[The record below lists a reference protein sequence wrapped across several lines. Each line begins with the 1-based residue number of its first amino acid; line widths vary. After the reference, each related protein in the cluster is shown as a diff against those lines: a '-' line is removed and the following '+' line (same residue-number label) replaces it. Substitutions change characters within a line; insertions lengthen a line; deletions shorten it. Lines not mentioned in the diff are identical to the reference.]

1 MLRPYMPQY
10 EIAIFDM
17 LMHLLKPRR
26 VLEYGAG
33 GSTVHWSRCPSVET
47 WLTIEH
53 DPEWAQKTVTA
64 CHVYLT
70 SAAVLQVDDDPAEG
84 YVMAPARSG
93 PFDLI
98 FVDGIHRVECV
109 RASHQFLAPG
119 GVVVLHDVRQNDHE
133 GCWDEYP
140 YKVILGEDDAQH
152 NGFLVMWGEP

>member
-33 GSTVHWSRCPSVET
+33 GSTVRWSQCPSVEF

-53 DPEWAQKTVTA
+53 DLEWKQLVMQKERRVPRSLLTVEL
-64 CHVYLT
+64 HDSET
-70 SAAVLQVDDDPAEG
+70 SED
-84 YVMAPARSG
+84 YVMAPADWVN

-98 FVDGIHRVECV
+98 FVDGLHRVECV

-140 YKVILGEDDAQH
+140 YKVILGEGDAQH
-152 NGFLVMWGEP
+152 NGFLVMWK

>member
-1 MLRPYMPQY
+1 
-10 EIAIFDM
+10 
-17 LMHLLKPRR
+17 
-26 VLEYGAG
+26 
-33 GSTVHWSRCPSVET
+33 
-47 WLTIEH
+47 
-53 DPEWAQKTVTA
+53 
-64 CHVYLT
+64 
-70 SAAVLQVDDDPAEG
+70 
-84 YVMAPARSG
+84 MAPARSG

-140 YKVILGEDDAQH
+140 YKVILGEGDAQH